1 MLCGRNLQFLYF
13 LSAPKAILKVIDP
26 PLKNERHGTSLSRLP
41 FELFFIH
48 SIGEHEHDI
57 SHLVCFSRSH
67 QVASKQT
74 ILSYYVRLRPGGRP
88 TSPA

>member
-1 MLCGRNLQFLYF
+1 MLCGRNLLE
-13 LSAPKAILKVIDP
+13 SAPKAILKVIDP

-41 FELFFIH
+41 FELFFID
-48 SIGEHEHDI
+48 SIGEEHDI

>member
-1 MLCGRNLQFLYF
+1 MLCGRNLLE
-13 LSAPKAILKVIDP
+13 SAPKAILKVIDP
-26 PLKNERHGTSLSRLP
+26 PLKNERHVRVYRDFPLS
-41 FELFFIH
+41 FFFIH

-74 ILSYYVRLRPGGRP
+74 ILSYYVRLRPGGRL

>member
-1 MLCGRNLQFLYF
+1 MLCGRNLLE
-13 LSAPKAILKVIDP
+13 SAPKAILKVIDP

-41 FELFFIH
+41 FELFFID

-74 ILSYYVRLRPGGRP
+74 ILSYYVRLRPGGRL